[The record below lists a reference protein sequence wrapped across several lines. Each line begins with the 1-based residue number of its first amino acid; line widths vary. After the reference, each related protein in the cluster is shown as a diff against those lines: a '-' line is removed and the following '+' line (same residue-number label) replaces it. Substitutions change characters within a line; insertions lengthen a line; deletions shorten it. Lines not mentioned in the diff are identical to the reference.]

1 MVGIPTIGLFFA
13 RLGLLQ
19 PLFGGFFAYGGVLH
33 RWGNMMMM
41 TDDVVRERSVVW
53 EVGKCESRR

>member
-19 PLFGGFFAYGGVLH
+19 PLFGGFRIAPLAQSDGWRTMGEATAEGVGG
-33 RWGNMMMM
+33 R
-41 TDDVVRERSVVW
+41 
-53 EVGKCESRR
+53 

>member
-19 PLFGGFFAYGGVLH
+19 PLFGGFFAYGDALR
-33 RWGNMMMM
+33 RWDNPM
-41 TDDVVRERSVVW
+41 DDGGRCGRQPPKVW
-53 EVGKCESRR
+53 KVGKCESRR